1 MLSALLAAEL
11 RVARV
16 DSLIV
21 ELDEF
26 SVVHFVRIVVDVS
39 KVEALL
45 IVLSV
50 HPDDTIVLTLLFS
63 NFFENLWR
71 PERAIVTP
79 VTSPAV
85 DTPRVAQFY
94 KLDIVTKLLD
104 SNHSVGMALDETLV
118 IFIFVRTRL

>member
-45 IVLSV
+45 IVFSG
-50 HPDDTIVLTLLFS
+50 HPDDAIVLALLFS
-63 NFFENLWR
+63 NFFVNLWR
-71 PERAIVTP
+71 PERAIVAP

-94 KLDIVTKLLD
+94 KLNIVTKLLD

-118 IFIFVRTRL
+118 IFIFVRTRV

>member
-1 MLSALLAAEL
+1 MLSALLTAEL
-11 RVARV
+11 RVARI

-45 IVLSV
+45 IVLSR
-50 HPDDTIVLTLLFS
+50 HPDDTIVLALLFS
-63 NFFENLWR
+63 NLFDNLWR
-71 PERAIVTP
+71 PERANVAP

-85 DTPRVAQFY
+85 DTPRVSQFY

-104 SNHSVGMALDETLV
+104 SNHRVGMALDETLV
-118 IFIFVRTRL
+118 IFIFVRTRV